1 MGTATDL
8 PSISNRSEPL
18 GDALPPPYTEHDPQ
32 TAAEAPQYE
41 APTYTE
47 STSTSATTKFPPL
60 MNGYFQWKLTS
71 TFHLGPA
78 AEEKL
83 FAASTPATVLN
94 NKPSVVLHDGPTNK
108 HPVMATA
115 RGDKWGRSR
124 PIEITLP
131 PRPGS
136 QHKHDIV
143 EHVVPGGSLKHSSPS
158 YAFEICVGPKG
169 TTPEKFEWRK
179 SQGNEIKELAGLS
192 YGWKLVRL
200 TPSANNSVGGSRK
213 ERDRGYTSDGLEVVA
228 IIAHNA
234 SWSMT
239 KGFRFA
245 FLGTGLTGTMGENW
259 EIVVVTSAVQMWF
272 IDVQGTSAT
281 TAGASVATS

>member
-8 PSISNRSEPL
+8 SSSVSDRTDAL
-18 GDALPPPYTEHDPQ
+18 DALPPPYTERDPQ
-32 TAAEAPQYE
+32 TAAEAPKYE
-41 APTYTE
+41 TPSYTE
-47 STSTSATTKFPPL
+47 SSSTSATTKFPPFL
-60 MNGYFQWKLTS
+60 NGYFQWKLTS
-71 TFHLGPA
+71 TFHLGPT

-83 FAASTPATVLN
+83 FAASTPATILN
-94 NKPSVVLHDGPTNK
+94 NKPSFVLHDGPTNK

-124 PIEITLP
+124 PIAITLP

-143 EHVVPGGSLKHSSPS
+143 EQVVPGGSLKHISPS

-200 TPSANNSVGGSRK
+200 TPPVNRSVGGSRK
-213 ERDRGYTSDGLEVVA
+213 ERDHGHTSDGLEVVA

-245 FLGTGLTGTMGENW
+245 FLGSGLTGTMGENW
-259 EIVVVTSAVQMWF
+259 EIVVVTSAVQMWL
-272 IDVQGTSAT
+272 IDIQGSSAT
-281 TAGASVATS
+281 TAAASAATV